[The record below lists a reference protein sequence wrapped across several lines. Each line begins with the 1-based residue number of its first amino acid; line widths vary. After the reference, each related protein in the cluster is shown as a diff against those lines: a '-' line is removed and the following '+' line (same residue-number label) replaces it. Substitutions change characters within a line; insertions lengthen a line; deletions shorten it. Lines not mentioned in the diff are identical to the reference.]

1 MAITEQDH
9 TYLMDLAA
17 VLKALREA
25 REEAAQ
31 VVQQLREQMQACR
44 DLDVRAAHSFTQA
57 VQRATTTLQQEQA
70 RTIERIG
77 TETRRQ
83 QEALTQQ
90 WQQVVRQ
97 AARVQRWLPWKVAL
111 LLLGGTLLVN
121 AGGAAWWGWQLAT
134 ERRAQ
139 QQAMALATDLDRY
152 LRETLYAQL
161 SAPQKQ
167 AIETI
172 YRTHTVPSPSKRF
185 P

>member
-25 REEAAQ
+25 RGEAAQ

-44 DLDVRAAHSFTQA
+44 DLDARAAHTLTQA

-70 RTIERIG
+70 RTIERMSA
-77 TETRRQ
+77 ETRRQ

-97 AARVQRWLPWKVAL
+97 AARVTRWLPWKVGL
-111 LLLGGTLLVN
+111 LLVGATLLVN
-121 AGGAAWWGWQLAT
+121 AGGAAWWWGRLAT
-134 ERRAQ
+134 ERQEVR
-139 QQAMALATDLDRY
+139 QATALATELDRH

-172 YRTHTVPSPSKRF
+172 YRAHAVPPPSQRL

>member
-31 VVQQLREQMQACR
+31 VVQQLRAQMQACR
-44 DLDVRAAHSFTQA
+44 DLDTKAAHTLTQA

-70 RTIERIG
+70 RTSERIG
-77 TETRRQ
+77 AETRRQ

-121 AGGAAWWGWQLAT
+121 AGGTAWWSWHQAADLQALRTHKQLAVGLT
-134 ERRAQ
+134 HYLANTLYPQLSKAQ
-139 QQAMALATDLDRY
+139 QRDVDALFKEAGF
-152 LRETLYAQL
+152 
-161 SAPQKQ
+161 APLG
-167 AIETI
+167 
-172 YRTHTVPSPSKRF
+172 SPRR
-185 P
+185 

>member
-1 MAITEQDH
+1 MAMTEQDD
-9 TYLMDLAA
+9 TYLMDLDRVAEGLAGDAA
-17 VLKALREA
+17 GGGPGG
-25 REEAAQ
+25 AAAPGAGAG
-31 VVQQLREQMQACR
+31 LSGPRRPGR
-44 DLDVRAAHSFTQA
+44 DHADPGGAAGHDDPPAGAGAHHRADGA
-57 VQRATTTLQQEQA
+57 
-70 RTIERIG
+70 
-77 TETRRQ
+77 ETRRQ

-111 LLLGGTLLVN
+111 LLLVGTLLVN
-121 AGGAAWWGWQLAT
+121 AGGIAWWGWQLAT

-139 QQAMALATDLDRY
+139 HQATALAADLDRY

-172 YRTHTVPSPSKRF
+172 YRAHTLPSPSKRF